1 MKENFFDSLKQK
13 LDDQCEWP
21 HVYMFKFI
29 IPADNH
35 KIALVEALFGA
46 EAAIT
51 SRQSS
56 TNKFISIT
64 ARELMMN
71 SEEVITIYQKAA
83 KIEGIM
89 SF

>member
-1 MKENFFDSLKQK
+1 MEEDFFKGLKQK

-35 KIALVEALFGA
+35 KLALVEGLFGA
-46 EAAIT
+46 EAEIT
-51 SRQSS
+51 TRQSS
-56 TNKFISIT
+56 SNKFISIT
-64 ARELMMN
+64 AKELMLT
-71 SEEVITIYQKAA
+71 SDEVIAVYKKAA

>member
-1 MKENFFDSLKQK
+1 MEEHFFTGLKQK
-13 LDDQCEWP
+13 LDDQFEWP

-29 IPADNH
+29 IPTDNH
-35 KIALVEALFGA
+35 KLAMVEALFGS
-46 EAAIT
+46 EAHIT
-51 SRQSS
+51 TRQSS

-64 ARELMMN
+64 AKELMLN
-71 SEEVITIYQKAA
+71 SEEVIKVYKNAA

>member
-1 MKENFFDSLKQK
+1 MKEDFFESLKQK

-35 KIALVEALFGA
+35 KLALVEALFGEEA
-46 EAAIT
+46 ELT
-51 SRQSS
+51 TRQSS

-64 ARELMMN
+64 AKEMMMS
-71 SEEVITIYQKAA
+71 SEEIITIYKKAA
-83 KIEGIM
+83 EIEGIM
-89 SF
+89 SL